1 MFSSIR
7 LRITTAFVI
16 LIITVI
22 GVLSLY
28 LVNYTR
34 GNYLSNLELQL
45 ANQAYL
51 IADESESYLLAGESD
66 DINKLAVRLG
76 DKIGTRITVIGQDGI
91 VLGDSDE
98 DPFTMDN
105 HSNRPEV
112 IGALAGD
119 ITSSI
124 RYSITLN
131 CDMMYV
137 AVPIAADSQVL
148 GVCRVSLPLTM
159 IEEFMTHSSRTI
171 GGGAAIA
178 IIVAIVIAVGIS
190 RAISEPLRDVT
201 RMARRMAEGDLDQKI
216 VVRSRDEVSELA
228 KTFNQMALKVKDMM
242 GLLSDEHGRMVA
254 IFNNVADG
262 ILVVDGEGVVT
273 MVNRTACG
281 ILNISG
287 EMAQGRPFIEIV
299 RDHEIVAIL
308 NKCLSTG
315 QSQRGLVEMEP
326 GKKFLGV
333 ISTSLEGQSGAVVL
347 LQDLTEMHRLERVR
361 RDFIANISHELRT
374 PLTSLKLLVETVQ
387 DNGIEGDKKAGDFLG
402 KMDHEVDRLV
412 QMVNEL
418 GELSLIE
425 SGSEKLKLESFDMS
439 ELVLLV
445 TERIKGM
452 AKRAFIDID
461 LDITAGLPEVMADRG
476 RVEHVLLNLIH
487 NALKFTPPHGNIK
500 VSTIADNKEIL
511 VSVADTGVGIPS
523 DELSRIFERF
533 YKVDRSRSG
542 TGTGLGLSI
551 VKHIVEAHGGRVSVE
566 STEGKGSTF
575 TFSLPVVNSEN

>member
-7 LRITTAFVI
+7 LRIITAFVI

-66 DINKLAVRLG
+66 DINELAVRLG

-112 IGALAGD
+112 IGALAGE
-119 ITSSI
+119 TTRSI

-137 AVPIAADSQVL
+137 AVPIATDSQVL

-159 IEEFMTHSSRTI
+159 IEEFMTHISRTI

-178 IIVAIVIAVGIS
+178 IIVAILVAVGIS

-201 RMARRMAEGDLDQKI
+201 GMAKRLAEGDLDQKI
-216 VVRSRDEVSELA
+216 VVRSRDEISELA
-228 KTFNQMALKVKDMM
+228 KAFNQMALKVKDMM
-242 GLLSDEHGRMVA
+242 GLLSAEHGRMVA

-262 ILVVDGEGVVT
+262 ILVVDGDGVVS
-273 MVNRTACG
+273 MVNHTACS
-281 ILNISG
+281 ILNING
-287 EMAQGRPFIEIV
+287 DEAQGRPFIEIV

-315 QSQRGLVEMEP
+315 QSQRGLVEMET

-333 ISTSLEGQSGAVVL
+333 ISTSLKGQSGALVL
-347 LQDLTEMHRLERVR
+347 LQDLTEMHRLEKIR
-361 RDFIANISHELRT
+361 RDFTANVSHELRT
-374 PLTSLKLLVETVQ
+374 PLTSLKLLVETLQ
-387 DNGIEGDKKAGDFLG
+387 DSEVNGDNKANDFLG
-402 KMDHEVDRLV
+402 KIDQEVDRLV

-418 GELSLIE
+418 GELSIIE
-425 SGSEKLKLESFDMS
+425 SGREKLDLESIDVL
-439 ELVLLV
+439 ELVLMV
-445 TERIKGM
+445 TERIRGM
-452 AKRAFIDID
+452 ADRALIAIDVD
-461 LDITAGLPEVMADRG
+461 VTSGLPELLADR
-476 RVEHVLLNLIH
+476 RRIEQVLLNLIH

-500 VSTIADNKEIL
+500 VSAKADNKEMLI
-511 VSVADTGVGIPS
+511 SVADTGVGIPAG
-523 DELSRIFERF
+523 ELSRIFERF

-542 TGTGLGLSI
+542 VGTGLGLPI
-551 VKHIVEAHGGRVSVE
+551 VKHIIEAHDGRVSVE

-575 TFSLPVVNSEN
+575 TFTLPVANPDN